1 MRLESVVLV
10 WTTPRSF
17 VRDMNLWVI

>member
-10 WTTPRSF
+10 WATPRSF